1 MIIETKSIHELRPAP
16 YNPRQSTK
24 KQEKQLKE
32 SLEKFGIVEP
42 IIFNKQTGYIVG
54 GHFRLR
60 ELIKLGYEE
69 VDCVIVDLDEND
81 ERELNI
87 RLNANTGGWDWDVLA
102 NEWDNQQLEDW
113 GLIVVPFEDSIEE
126 VIEKE
131 THKEDKKEMLNICEV
146 CGKGLA

>member
-54 GHFRLR
+54 GHFRVR

-102 NEWDNQQLEDW
+102 NEWNNQQLEDW
-113 GLIVVPFEDSIEE
+113 GLDLLPFEDSVEDIL
-126 VIEKE
+126 EKE
-131 THKEDKKEMLNICEV
+131 EQKQKEQLTCDV
-146 CGKGLA
+146 CGKNIV